1 MAAKDLY
8 EKDFYKILGLGKS
21 ASGDEIKKKYRSL
34 ARELHPDKTKGDAAM
49 EEKFKAV
56 SEAYDILSDGKKR
69 AEYDQAR
76 DMFERG
82 GFRAPQGGQN
92 FQGGD
97 FSDIFGGGNPQDIF
111 ANLFGGGGRRG
122 PRKGQDLQT
131 EATITFKEAA
141 FGTTLELRLSAD
153 GGPSQTI
160 SARVPAGVND
170 GAKIRVKGKG
180 SKGDAGPGDL
190 FIMLHVKPHAIFSRK
205 GENIAITVPVTFTE
219 AALGADIKVP
229 TLTGEEVTLRLSPGT
244 SNGRVLRVKGRGIS
258 KGATTGDLLVTVEV
272 QVPSQLDEI
281 ATEALKKY
289 AEATSEIDVRAELK
303 PEEKV
308 AAIRELTRQGKR
320 VAMVGDGVN
329 DAPSLAVA
337 YIGVAMGARG
347 SDAALEQA
355 DVVLMHD
362 RLENFLAAFRL
373 SQRAQ
378 RIIRQNLVLSL
389 GTVAVLVVMALLGKI
404 PLTLGVIGHEGSTV
418 VVVMNSLRLL
428 FGKNEVFKS
437 KPS

>member
-8 EKDFYKILGLGKS
+8 EKDFYKILGVGKS
-21 ASGDEIKKKYRSL
+21 ASADEIKKKYRSL
-34 ARELHPDKTKGDAAM
+34 ARELHPDKTKGDTAM

-153 GGPSQTI
+153 GGPSQNI

-180 SKGDAGPGDL
+180 SKGEAGPGDL
-190 FIMLHVKPHAIFSRK
+190 FILLHVKPHAVFSRK
-205 GENIAITVPVTFTE
+205 GENIALTVPVTFTE
-219 AALGADIKVP
+219 ATLGGDIKVP
-229 TLTGEEVTLRLSPGT
+229 TLAGDEVTLRIAPGT
-244 SNGRVLRVKGRGIS
+244 SNGRVLRVKGRGIT
-258 KGATTGDLLVTVEV
+258 KGATVGDLLVTIEV
-272 QVPSQLDEI
+272 QVPQRVEGEAL
-281 ATEALKKY
+281 EALKKY
-289 AEATSEIDVRAELK
+289 AEATADQEVRK
-303 PEEKV
+303 DFNTK
-308 AAIRELTRQGKR
+308 
-320 VAMVGDGVN
+320 
-329 DAPSLAVA
+329 
-337 YIGVAMGARG
+337 
-347 SDAALEQA
+347 ALQ
-355 DVVLMHD
+355 
-362 RLENFLAAFRL
+362 
-373 SQRAQ
+373 
-378 RIIRQNLVLSL
+378 
-389 GTVAVLVVMALLGKI
+389 
-404 PLTLGVIGHEGSTV
+404 
-418 VVVMNSLRLL
+418 
-428 FGKNEVFKS
+428 
-437 KPS
+437 